1 MASQLEAARDD
12 TESEQ
17 LAAEVNRLTDEVQL
31 WRDLAAQRDEEIQTI
46 KAQLV
51 AENAA
56 RAEQLINFQTASQ
69 LQLDTIQQNETALS
83 QLRTDLAARSEQ
95 VEALQAEQRDQTTAM
110 AQLESQL
117 ADSKTRLAAT
127 ADLESQWQVAV
138 AEATTLREE
147 LAQLRP
153 RLARAERDQTS
164 LNETINSLRVRLA
177 DANSETVEAQRTAS
191 AVTGQLRTKV
201 SDLEQ
206 QLNAAREAAV
216 RYRAQ
221 AEAATDRDEAR
232 EVMLAQVADLE
243 SQLEE
248 AQALVVSLQS
258 TTAENRSLAG
268 NIATVSADLSSALA
282 EVQSLQ
288 EEKAQLTVRLDEQLA
303 LVATLGATADDRSNR
318 ATEFTQRIAQLEA
331 GQRAAEQ
338 ASAAAR
344 VEAETLRAR
353 LAQAEQLEREL
364 DRTQKALRQAQSQTS
379 VGMDMTAIQAERDA
393 AVSAATEMS
402 QELDAA
408 EVAINEQASRITEL
422 VAEKQSLEEDL
433 RASQRVVDAALAAQ
447 ATAATEAES
456 NEALRSQVG
465 GLQQQIRN
473 YEEQMSD
480 ERASTAKEF
489 AALTLQLQ
497 RSRETAKS
505 LNEANRALLATREV
519 DAENTDSRVT
529 QLQTEATALND
540 QLNNL
545 RAENMALQTALA
557 EASSAPKP
565 PANWQQLQTSLTREV
580 ETLTRDLRT
589 AESYTTTVTELT
601 GANEQLQVTVA
612 ELESRL
618 AGATA
623 REQQA
628 QRRESSLQG
637 DLEAQRVQL
646 AALEAQLAGVAQ
658 LPEKVSG
665 LATDLADVRAENL
678 ALQTALA
685 EARAAPKPPAGWQ
698 QREVALNREIET
710 LTRDLATAES
720 YATTV
725 TELSGANEQLQ
736 ASMSQ
741 LQNRLADANGRAEQ
755 ARLREETLAAEIEAE
770 KAARANVESR
780 LAQVSDLPDQV
791 ASMRTA
797 MAEIRDDFETTLS
810 ENSELKAELAAAEVA
825 LNEQQASVDERS
837 AAERLKLETE
847 LAQMTQ
853 ATSTLTSQLQANQA
867 QLADAVNARQTSVER
882 IAILESQLAN
892 AGTLATEV
900 QDLSRRVRE
909 AESEIA
915 TRRTTNLNLQQ
926 ALTNERTRLEA
937 QIASLQRDNRS
948 LNGRLNQA
956 QTTLDQIAA
965 AARVLN
971 PNASSTVAFPRTSLV
986 PSAPSGESQT
996 DGGDERFHLV
1006 VEGDSLTR
1014 ISLRY
1019 YGTGSRWQEIYQANR
1034 EILSESN
1041 ALRPGQRLRIP

>member
-364 DRTQKALRQAQSQTS
+364 DRTQTALRQAQSQTS

-497 RSRETAKS
+497 R
-505 LNEANRALLATREV
+505 
-519 DAENTDSRVT
+519 
-529 QLQTEATALND
+529 
-540 QLNNL
+540 
-545 RAENMALQTALA
+545 
-557 EASSAPKP
+557 
-565 PANWQQLQTSLTREV
+565 
-580 ETLTRDLRT
+580 
-589 AESYTTTVTELT
+589 
-601 GANEQLQVTVA
+601 
-612 ELESRL
+612 
-618 AGATA
+618 
-623 REQQA
+623 
-628 QRRESSLQG
+628 
-637 DLEAQRVQL
+637 
-646 AALEAQLAGVAQ
+646 
-658 LPEKVSG
+658 
-665 LATDLADVRAENL
+665 
-678 ALQTALA
+678 
-685 EARAAPKPPAGWQ
+685 
-698 QREVALNREIET
+698 
-710 LTRDLATAES
+710 
-720 YATTV
+720 
-725 TELSGANEQLQ
+725 
-736 ASMSQ
+736 
-741 LQNRLADANGRAEQ
+741 
-755 ARLREETLAAEIEAE
+755 
-770 KAARANVESR
+770 
-780 LAQVSDLPDQV
+780 
-791 ASMRTA
+791 
-797 MAEIRDDFETTLS
+797 
-810 ENSELKAELAAAEVA
+810 
-825 LNEQQASVDERS
+825 
-837 AAERLKLETE
+837 
-847 LAQMTQ
+847 
-853 ATSTLTSQLQANQA
+853 
-867 QLADAVNARQTSVER
+867 
-882 IAILESQLAN
+882 
-892 AGTLATEV
+892 
-900 QDLSRRVRE
+900 
-909 AESEIA
+909 
-915 TRRTTNLNLQQ
+915 
-926 ALTNERTRLEA
+926 
-937 QIASLQRDNRS
+937 
-948 LNGRLNQA
+948 
-956 QTTLDQIAA
+956 
-965 AARVLN
+965 
-971 PNASSTVAFPRTSLV
+971 
-986 PSAPSGESQT
+986 
-996 DGGDERFHLV
+996 
-1006 VEGDSLTR
+1006 
-1014 ISLRY
+1014 
-1019 YGTGSRWQEIYQANR
+1019 
-1034 EILSESN
+1034 
-1041 ALRPGQRLRIP
+1041 